1 LACSLQVIKEVR
13 EITKLDLKAA
23 KDLVEAAPKVLVKDL
38 KKEEAEA
45 LMKKLKEAGATCEL
59 EVLVD
64 AVHNALVFIWSP
76 ACVFAHV
83 GLTLIVY
90 VVCGVVIFG
99 VCGTQ

>member
-1 LACSLQVIKEVR
+1 MLAHLLQVIKEVR

-59 EVLVD
+59 EVLVTRSHTPL
-64 AVHNALVFIWSP
+64 AFSLVARVWFCACRSHVVHV
-76 ACVFAHV
+76 
-83 GLTLIVY
+83 
-90 VVCGVVIFG
+90 VVILFDI
-99 VCGTQ
+99 Q